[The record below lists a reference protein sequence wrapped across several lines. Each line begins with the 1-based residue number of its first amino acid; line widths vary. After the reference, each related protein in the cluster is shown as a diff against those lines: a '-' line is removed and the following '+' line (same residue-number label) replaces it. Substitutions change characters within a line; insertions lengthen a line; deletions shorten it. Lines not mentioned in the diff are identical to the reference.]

1 MSLRP
6 LQVATLAAETCD
18 PQPPLTSATLRY
30 QLAEIDSRIARLEAQ
45 LDLLHTERRAA
56 SDALNSVVYPVLRIP
71 PELTTQIL
79 EYYVYGGRAL
89 EQHDGLIRNLLTV
102 TGVCRL
108 WRAITVSC
116 GALWNRVYMNVSN
129 DVDRKVKLLQMWLSR
144 SGDLPL
150 HLDLTI
156 YQSTEPETQADALLP
171 LLRAEWSRC
180 KSLRLWSITSHFFPV
195 DTAPFRFLT
204 KVDLAILGATQWT
217 AITTFLNT
225 PLLREAHIDT
235 LSLPQISLP
244 WAQLTDLRLS
254 RQTLPQCFEILE
266 QTPNL
271 EMLSIRHPTASRN
284 TIVAL
289 PHILRRLHR
298 IECLDVVLNHLI
310 LPILD
315 TLTLDDV
322 SPETGPRVKALVN
335 RSGCTLRV
343 LRLKAPTVD
352 AAYECITSLP
362 SLRELS
368 LTLLTWSHSEFE
380 EFFSYMADDLDDYE
394 YLPELTSLNLHVRDR
409 YIDVCSLTNM
419 LFARWTGRS
428 ESAAKLKSFTLSFD
442 TDDIFDLEIPVAR
455 LREMRRGGL
464 EIDIRS
470 KQKWTTQY
478 FDSQMVS
485 EIMK

>member
-6 LQVATLAAETCD
+6 LQVATLAAETRD
-18 PQPPLTSATLRY
+18 SQPPLTSASASTLRY

-56 SDALNSVVYPVLRIP
+56 SDALNSVVYPVLTIP

-271 EMLSIRHPTASRN
+271 DMLSIRHPTASRN

-289 PHILRRLHR
+289 PHILRRLHS
-298 IECLDVVLNHLI
+298 IECPDTFLNHLI

-315 TLTLDDV
+315 ALTLLSV
-322 SPETGPRVKALVN
+322 SSEAGTRVNALVN
-335 RSGCTLRV
+335 RSGCPLRV
-343 LRLKAPTVD
+343 LRLRAPTVD

-362 SLRELS
+362 FIRELS

-380 EFFSYMADDLDDYE
+380 EFFSYMADERDL
-394 YLPELTSLNLHVRDR
+394 LELTSLSLQAIDR
-409 YIDVCSLTNM
+409 CIDVCSLANM
-419 LFARWTGRS
+419 LFARWTDRS
-428 ESAAKLKSFTLSFD
+428 DAAKLRSFSLTFD
-442 TDDIFDLEIPVAR
+442 NDYDAISDLGFPMAR
-455 LREMRRGGL
+455 LREMRREGL

-470 KQKWTTQY
+470 KQKWTRQY
-478 FDSQMVS
+478 FDSQMIS